1 MIARLTTALRDAPAT
16 VPALAALVLFV
27 VWAGSQAGYP
37 VTHWAP
43 GALIVL
49 ALLAIALALLRPR
62 WREIPGPVRV
72 ALLCLAAFTA
82 LSFLS
87 ILWAGVPGDAW
98 EGANRTLL
106 YLLVFALF
114 ACWPQRGATA
124 ALLLCLWTLA
134 LVALAAFVLLHVDA
148 AAASPARLET
158 LLPGG
163 RLVYPVGYVNAAA
176 AQWMMALW
184 PALLL
189 ARSRELPVALRG
201 MLAGG
206 AVLLAEVAL
215 LSESRGALYATP
227 IMLVL
232 VFALL
237 PGRVRTFAVLVP
249 IAAGVAGAVPAM
261 LRVGERLE
269 TLSAAREAHRGVV
282 PAADAAASAIHTATL
297 ATLFAALVVAA
308 FVGLGALVERRRGP
322 LPRAAAARLHRAVA
336 ALAIAALVLLIA
348 GGWAA
353 TGDPLTHA
361 RHAWDTFKSPQG
373 YGANSTGTS
382 RLIGG
387 LGSSRYDFYRVA
399 LDEFAAHPLL
409 GIGADNFAQ
418 PYLAHGRSTE
428 TPHYPHSVELR
439 TLADTG
445 LVGALLAVVGLGAAL
460 LACWRALARSP
471 DRLGRA
477 VAAAALAGFAYWA
490 VHGSFDWFWEFAGL
504 GAPAFALLGLGCAL
518 APRPAV
524 VARRRGAVGGGSAGG
539 GGSVGGGSGGG
550 RSVGGGGSVGGGSGG
565 GGGSVGG
572 GSGGGRSVGGGGSV
586 GGGSGGGGL
595 VGGGSVGGVAGAGAA
610 AGMGPAIA
618 DTRLRSHGPRLAAL
632 ALVAVLALAAIGSLA
647 APWLSALQVQ
657 SAARIWVAQPARA
670 YARLNDAA
678 ALNPLSAEPYVLA
691 ASIALRRGELSL
703 ADHDFALALRRD
715 PGESYATLERGAIAS
730 AQGRRAAALVLLAKA
745 VRLAPRETLAREA
758 LALVRHGQRIDIYAL
773 NRSILTKARQL
784 A

>member
-1 MIARLTTALRDAPAT
+1 MALRAAPAT
-16 VPALAALVLFV
+16 VPALAALVLCV
-27 VWAGSQAGYP
+27 VWAGSQAGFP
-37 VTHWAP
+37 LTHWAP
-43 GALIVL
+43 GGLIVL
-49 ALLAIALALLRPR
+49 ALLAIALAVLRPR

-72 ALLCLAAFTA
+72 ALGCLAAYTA

-134 LVALAAFVLLHVDA
+134 LVALAAFTALHVDA
-148 AAASPARLET
+148 AAASAARLDA
-158 LLPGG
+158 LLPDG
-163 RLVYPVGYVNAAA
+163 RLVYPAGYVNADA

-201 MLAGG
+201 VLAGG

-249 IAAGVAGAVPAM
+249 VAAGVGAAAPAV
-261 LRVGERLE
+261 LRVGELLE
-269 TLSAAREAHRGVV
+269 TGHPARAE
-282 PAADAAASAIHTATL
+282 IHSATL
-297 ATLFAALVVAA
+297 AMFAAAVAVALVVA
-308 FVGLGALVERRRGP
+308 LGAAVERRRGP
-322 LPRAAAARLHRAVA
+322 LPRAAAARVHRGVGAV
-336 ALAIAALVLLIA
+336 AIAALVLLIA

-353 TGDPLTHA
+353 TGDPLTRA
-361 RHAWDTFKSPQG
+361 RHAWDTFKSPKG
-373 YGANSTGTS
+373 YAANSTGTS

-399 LDEFAAHPLL
+399 LDEFAAHPLV
-409 GIGADNFAQ
+409 GIGADNFAEA
-418 PYLAHGRSTE
+418 YLAHGHSAE

-439 TLADTG
+439 TLAETG
-445 LVGALLAVVGLGAAL
+445 LVGALLAVAGLGAAL
-460 LACWRALARSP
+460 LACARALARSP

-477 VAAAALAGFAYWA
+477 VAAAALAGFGYWV

-504 GAPAFALLGLGCAL
+504 GAPAFALLGIGCSL
-518 APRPAV
+518 APRPTHAA
-524 VARRRGAVGGGSAGG
+524 ARR
-539 GGSVGGGSGGG
+539 
-550 RSVGGGGSVGGGSGG
+550 
-565 GGGSVGG
+565 
-572 GSGGGRSVGGGGSV
+572 
-586 GGGSGGGGL
+586 
-595 VGGGSVGGVAGAGAA
+595 
-610 AGMGPAIA
+610 
-618 DTRLRSHGPRLAAL
+618 GPRLAL
-632 ALVAVLALAAIGSLA
+632 VLAGGVLGAAAIVSLT

-657 SAARIWVAQPARA
+657 SAAHVWVGDRTLA
-670 YARLNDAA
+670 YSRLDDAA
-678 ALNPLSAEPYVLA
+678 RLNPLSDEPYVVA
-691 ASIALRRGELSL
+691 GSIALRFGELGR
-703 ADHDFALALRRD
+703 ADRDFALALKRT
-715 PGESYATLERGAIAS
+715 PGDAYATLERGAIAS
-730 AQGRRAAALVLLAKA
+730 ATGRRPAALALLRRA
-745 VRLAPRETLAREA
+745 VRLDPREPLTRQA
-758 LALVRHGQRIDIYAL
+758 LELVRRGQRVDIYKL
-773 NRSILTKARQL
+773 NRSILSNAQQL